1 MDGQLVL
8 YKPPTL
14 QKEINLPEIP
24 DAWEDILLETKQDP
38 VVLSPSTVLTTS
50 VQVPLSSKY
59 DINIEV
65 LLTYRYGV
73 IAEQKYNS
81 DKEQECEICLEP
93 MKDTY
98 VLKYPCR
105 SRAPYDD
112 KQHVFHRNC
121 IITQILM
128 ESKKGM
134 LFNNADR
141 CPSCSTML
149 PRQKN

>member
-1 MDGQLVL
+1 MDGQIVL
-8 YKPPTL
+8 YKPTTL
-14 QKEINLPEIP
+14 PEEINLPEIP
-24 DAWEDILLETKQDP
+24 DAWEDILLETK
-38 VVLSPSTVLTTS
+38 SSI
-50 VQVPLSSKY
+50 QVPLSSKR
-59 DINIEV
+59 DIDIEV
-65 LLTYRYGV
+65 LLTYRCGV
-73 IAEQKYNS
+73 VAEQKYNS

-105 SRAPYDD
+105 SKAPYDD

-121 IITQILM
+121 ILTQILM
-128 ESKKGM
+128 ESKKGV

-149 PRQKN
+149 PRQKI